1 MPRSP
6 RSARLLSSAAA
17 LLLAAA
23 AFAFAAA
30 GRAATPPPTVTA
42 DIVYGE
48 AAGQKLLLDASV
60 PAGPGPFPV
69 AILVHG
75 GGWRRGD
82 KARSPKPDDNADI
95 SPWFETLNEAKF
107 TWFSINYRHAPAHR
121 WPACYE
127 DVLTAIRWVKAHAA
141 DYKGDPARIALFG
154 HSAGGHLV
162 CLAGTRPEADTRVA
176 AIVGFAAVTDMV
188 PLPNAKA
195 ISNNYTNLFG
205 IQPAITPDSVA
216 ILRAASPLHQ
226 VKPGLPP
233 FLLLHGEDDP
243 GVPIG
248 QAQALREKLRA
259 AGNTCDLFTIRAG
272 THPLA
277 QWDDVDPG
285 YRGRLVAWLRRTL
298 GKPGDPKP

>member
-1 MPRSP
+1 MRSP
-6 RSARLLSSAAA
+6 DRPRVAHFVLVVLAAA
-17 LLLAAA
+17 LG
-23 AFAFAAA
+23 A
-30 GRAATPPPTVTA
+30 GIARAASAAPAFTA
-42 DIVYGE
+42 DIAYGE
-48 AAGQKLLLDASV
+48 AAGRKLLLDASV

-82 KARSPKPDDNADI
+82 KAKSPQPGDNADI

-162 CLAGTRPEADTRVA
+162 CLAGTRPDADTRVA

-205 IQPAITPDSVA
+205 LPPAPTPESLA
-216 ILRAASPLHQ
+216 ILRAASPLYH

-243 GVPIG
+243 GVPIV
-248 QAQALREKLRA
+248 QAQSLRDKLRA

-298 GKPGDPKP
+298 GKPGESKP